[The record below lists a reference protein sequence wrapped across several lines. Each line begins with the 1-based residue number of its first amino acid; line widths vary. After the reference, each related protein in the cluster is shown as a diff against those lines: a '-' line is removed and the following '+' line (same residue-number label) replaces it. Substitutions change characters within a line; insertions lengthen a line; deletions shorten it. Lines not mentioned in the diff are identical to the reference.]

1 MRPALTIRYA
11 AFYGGFFLTAG
22 ILLPFWPL
30 WLESRG
36 LGAVQIGIILA
47 LGPWVRVFT
56 NPVVAQVADRSGRAK
71 TVLAI
76 FAGLSII
83 AFAGFIPAQ
92 GFWWILA
99 VGLLA
104 AICFPAMMPIG
115 ESQVM
120 AAVLRHKLDYGR
132 IRLWGSIT
140 FIVGTLG
147 AGRLLTGRSPDL
159 ILVLVLAALAATFVT
174 TLTFPRQPSE
184 AVKTERGGIATL
196 LRQPR
201 FILFVA
207 TASLLQASHAVYNGF
222 STLHWRAAGISES
235 MIGVLWAEG
244 VVAEVL
250 LFSASG
256 FFIARLG
263 PVGLLI
269 LAGVLGV
276 ARWTLLAQTTDI
288 SALLV
293 IQVLHAITFGAV
305 HLGAMHFVA
314 RNAPPGLS
322 ATAQGLYA
330 SASGLAMGLAMI
342 GAGSLFATFGGKAF
356 LAMAAISAV
365 GTGLALLLRLQRRE

>member
-1 MRPALTIRYA
+1 MRYA

-30 WLESRG
+30 WLENRG
-36 LGAVQIGIILA
+36 LDAVQIGIILA
-47 LGPWVRVFT
+47 LGPWVRVLT
-56 NPVVAQVADRSGRAK
+56 NPIAAQIADRSGRAK
-71 TVLAI
+71 TLLVI
-76 FAGLSII
+76 FAGLSVL

-99 VGLLA
+99 ISLLA
-104 AICFPAMMPIG
+104 AVCFPAMMPIG

-140 FIVGTLG
+140 FIVATLG
-147 AGRLLTGRSPDL
+147 AGRLLTGRDPDL
-159 ILVLVLAALAATFVT
+159 ILPLVLAALAATF
-174 TLTFPRQPSE
+174 LAALSFPRQASE
-184 AVKTERGGIATL
+184 TVKTEQGGIATL

-201 FILFVA
+201 FVLFVA

-222 STLHWRAAGISES
+222 STLHWRAAGIAES

-244 VVAEVL
+244 VVAEIL
-250 LFSASG
+250 LFSVSG
-256 FFIARLG
+256 FFVARLG
-263 PVGLLI
+263 PIGLLA
-269 LAGVLGV
+269 LAGMCGV
-276 ARWTLLAQTTDI
+276 VRWTVLAQTTDMT
-288 SALLV
+288 ALV
-293 IQVLHAITFGAV
+293 VVQVLHAITFGAV

-322 ATAQGLYA
+322 ATAQGIYA

-342 GAGSLFATFGGKAF
+342 GAGSLFAAFGGQAF
-356 LAMAAISAV
+356 FAMAAISAV
-365 GTGLALLLRLQRRE
+365 GTGLVLLLWLQNRR